1 PPSRVPRAGRDR
13 LHRPVALPARAPRAS
28 PAPVR
33 RRAAAGDGADRQL
46 HESGTVGRSV
56 ADGGDRERHPGRVRR
71 VRARAP
77 RDRAGRVGRER
88 AEQHGQENRQQRP
101 PVDGYGHHDPALG
114 WWRSARD
121 PGDADR
127 HDAAARG
134 DESRDPCR
142 DRSVTS
148 DFAHHHAP
156 PDRCSRAALLRRP
169 GLLPA
174 DARQPA
180 GLGHARLRRLPAV
193 HRQPDHSPA
202 DGDHMNAL
210 PILIGVAAAVGAYL
224 LTVGIIASRAADAA
238 TMARERLA
246 RQEVGLGQSAV
257 ALEMEKPL
265 GQRLTAPMRRWLD
278 RQMMRMTPEAQ
289 AAHYRRQLD
298 FAGNP
303 LNLDPAGL
311 QTLRIAAAAALGAI
325 GTAIG
330 MFLGTPIAIGIALVA
345 GVAIG
350 FYVPVIWLEQL
361 VRERRTELEASLPNA
376 LDVVAISMEAG
387 LGLDRALEQLVRHQD
402 DSLTLLVARALR
414 EIQLGRPRA
423 AALVEMAEATGIEDF
438 TSLVRGILYAERTGV
453 PIARTIA
460 AHAAQMRVKR
470 RLKIRTEAARASLKI
485 LLPTVGCVFPTLWLV
500 LLGPALLVVL
510 TLGSK

>member
-1 PPSRVPRAGRDR
+1 
-13 LHRPVALPARAPRAS
+13 
-28 PAPVR
+28 
-33 RRAAAGDGADRQL
+33 
-46 HESGTVGRSV
+46 
-56 ADGGDRERHPGRVRR
+56 
-71 VRARAP
+71 
-77 RDRAGRVGRER
+77 
-88 AEQHGQENRQQRP
+88 
-101 PVDGYGHHDPALG
+101 
-114 WWRSARD
+114 
-121 PGDADR
+121 
-127 HDAAARG
+127 
-134 DESRDPCR
+134 
-142 DRSVTS
+142 
-148 DFAHHHAP
+148 
-156 PDRCSRAALLRRP
+156 
-169 GLLPA
+169 
-174 DARQPA
+174 
-180 GLGHARLRRLPAV
+180 
-193 HRQPDHSPA
+193 
-202 DGDHMNAL
+202 MNAL
-210 PILIGVAAAVGAYL
+210 PILIIGVAAAVGAYL

-303 LNLDPAGL
+303 MNLDPAGL

-325 GTAIG
+325 GTAVG
-330 MFLGTPIAIGIALVA
+330 MFIGTPFGTGIALVV
-345 GVAIG
+345 GVAVG
-350 FYVPVIWLEQL
+350 FYLPVIWLDQV
-361 VRERRTELEASLPNA
+361 VRERRTELEATLPNA

-402 DSLTLLVARALR
+402 DSLTLLLARALR

-423 AALVEMAEATGIEDF
+423 AALVEMAEATGIDDF
-438 TSLVRGILYAERTGV
+438 TSLIRGILYAERTGV
-453 PIARTIA
+453 PISRTIA

-510 TLGSK
+510 TMSSK

>member
-1 PPSRVPRAGRDR
+1 
-13 LHRPVALPARAPRAS
+13 
-28 PAPVR
+28 
-33 RRAAAGDGADRQL
+33 
-46 HESGTVGRSV
+46 
-56 ADGGDRERHPGRVRR
+56 
-71 VRARAP
+71 
-77 RDRAGRVGRER
+77 
-88 AEQHGQENRQQRP
+88 
-101 PVDGYGHHDPALG
+101 
-114 WWRSARD
+114 
-121 PGDADR
+121 
-127 HDAAARG
+127 
-134 DESRDPCR
+134 
-142 DRSVTS
+142 
-148 DFAHHHAP
+148 
-156 PDRCSRAALLRRP
+156 
-169 GLLPA
+169 
-174 DARQPA
+174 
-180 GLGHARLRRLPAV
+180 
-193 HRQPDHSPA
+193 
-202 DGDHMNAL
+202 MNAL
-210 PILIGVAAAVGAYL
+210 PIVIGIAAAVGAYV
-224 LTVGIIASRAADAA
+224 LTIGIIASRAADP
-238 TMARERLA
+238 TTLARERLA

-257 ALEMEKPL
+257 ALQLEKPL
-265 GQRLTAPMRRWLD
+265 VERLMAPLRRWME
-278 RQMMRMTPEAQ
+278 RQTMRMTPEAQ

-350 FYVPVIWLEQL
+350 FWLEQL

-510 TLGSK
+510 TLGSLSSK